1 MKYQK
6 GDLIR
11 FQSHYMNDEEKG
23 LFLVIDS
30 HKTQG
35 YYCYCLKNGQ
45 PTKQLEGTRGY
56 LPYSLPYEKFE
67 I

>member
-1 MKYQK
+1 MKFQK

-11 FQSHYMNDEEKG
+11 FRSFYMTDKEKG

-30 HKTQG
+30 HETQG

-45 PTKQLEGTRGY
+45 PTNAVEGTRGY
-56 LPYSLPYEKFE
+56 LPYSVTYEKFE
-67 I
+67 V